1 MNRLRIGTR
10 GSPLALWQARAAA
23 AALTRSGGPPCEL
36 VTITTT
42 GDRLTQAVLSEVG
55 GKSVFV
61 KEIEEALLD
70 ETIDAAVHSAKDLP
84 GQLPPG
90 LSINAVLPREDPRD
104 ALVLPMTL
112 DSTRVSS
119 ADGLAGVLD
128 SSPRIGTGS
137 VRRAAQLAA
146 LFPTAVFQPVRGNV
160 ETRLRKLDDGG
171 FDLLV
176 LATAGLVRLGKG
188 RRISQRL
195 SFDDCVPAPGQGIV
209 AIETRTADTDTRSA
223 LAAISDG
230 ATMDAFRAERALLS
244 ALGGDCHVPI
254 GGVTVADGDD
264 LILTA
269 VVASVDGT
277 RILRE
282 QQRGPSLDAAALGDT
297 VAQALL
303 NAGAA
308 EIITAGRTGDGLER
322 SSGS

>member
-10 GSPLALWQARAAA
+10 GSPLALWQARAVAE
-23 AALTRSGGPPCEL
+23 ALTRSGGPSCEL

-42 GDRLTQAVLSEVG
+42 GDRLTQAILSEVG

-61 KEIEEALLD
+61 KEIEEALLN

-104 ALVLPMTL
+104 ALVLPLAL
-112 DSTRVSS
+112 DSTPVSAGDS
-119 ADGLAGVLD
+119 LAGVLD

-146 LFPTAVFQPVRGNV
+146 LYPSADFQPVRGNV

-176 LATAGLVRLGKG
+176 LASAGLVRLGKG
-188 RRISQRL
+188 SRISQRL

-209 AIETRTADTDTRSA
+209 AIETRTADTNTRSA
-223 LAAISDG
+223 LTTISDG
-230 ATMDAFRAERALLS
+230 STMDAFTAERALLS

-282 QQRGPSLDAAALGDT
+282 QQKGPSRDAAALGDA

-303 NAGAA
+303 SAGAA

-322 SSGS
+322 GSGS